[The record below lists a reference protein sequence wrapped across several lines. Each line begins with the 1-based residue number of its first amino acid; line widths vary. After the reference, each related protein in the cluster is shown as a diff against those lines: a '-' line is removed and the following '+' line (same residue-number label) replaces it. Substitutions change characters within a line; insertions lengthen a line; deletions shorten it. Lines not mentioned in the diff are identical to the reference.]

1 MSKRVTPVEKLHVLM
16 HIDAPVIE
24 NKEKNKLQLLGHWFK
39 ISEEINILTVCM
51 KFARKDEI

>member
-1 MSKRVTPVEKLHVLM
+1 MTPVEKLHVLM